1 MGKFLNGLSNSIKA
15 LKSKMG
21 KKTQFL
27 LAGIL
32 ALIMLIIFFN
42 GIKGGGTETKPQT
55 DNINTQSKDI
65 PYTENLEQRL
75 EKILASIDGIGE
87 VNAFVMTETSVRTIY
102 VGDEEEKTS
111 GDNSSTTKSLEIVFE
126 KNGSVSTPI
135 VSLEIYPEITGV
147 LIVAEGTNDEKL
159 RLLVIN
165 AVSVALGIENSK
177 IEVLVGKKG

>member
-1 MGKFLNGLSNSIKA
+1 MGKFLKSLSNSIKS
-15 LKSKMG
+15 LKTKMG

-42 GIKGGGTETKPQT
+42 SIKGSQEEKGTETNNLADT
-55 DNINTQSKDI
+55 TQVS
-65 PYTENLEQRL
+65 YTENLEQRL
-75 EKILASIDGIGE
+75 NNILSSIDGIGE
-87 VNAFVMTETSVRTIY
+87 VNTFVMTETSVRTIY
-102 VGDEEEKTS
+102 VGDEEEKS
-111 GDNSSTTKSLEIVFE
+111 NSDNSTTTKSIEIVFE

-147 LIVAEGTNDEKL
+147 LVVAEGVNDEKL
-159 RLLVIN
+159 RLIVIN

-177 IEVLVGKKG
+177 IEVLVGKMG